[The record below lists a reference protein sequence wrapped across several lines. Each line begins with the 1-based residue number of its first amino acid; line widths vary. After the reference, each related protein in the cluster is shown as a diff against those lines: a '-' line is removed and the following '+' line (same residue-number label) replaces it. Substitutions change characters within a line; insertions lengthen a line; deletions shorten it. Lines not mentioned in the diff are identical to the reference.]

1 MQANVA
7 HQEQRRQ
14 DRILFVLAMALLASQ
29 AFSDFLTRNAL
40 GIATLWPTNAL
51 LAGGLLVLNPRGRVI
66 LTIVAVVS
74 HLAIDLMVGDGP
86 GRAILYTLVDVGEAL
101 LVWWVTKRFFGGPP
115 RVRTMRQLALLTTLT
130 APVTLAM
137 AAIAATVLTLAYGLP
152 FVIVLTD
159 WFVCGVLGMSIV
171 LPAVLVLLDSEHR
184 RAFQR
189 PLLEQLGLAV
199 LVAALSALVFHGK
212 GLPAPFLLFPVAV
225 LTAFRL
231 GPRGAAQTSLI
242 VACVAIPLTVH
253 GLWNSQIQT
262 DWSQAHQNRLV
273 QVFVGVLFVTSLA
286 TGLALAQQERLRRL
300 LVRREQLTRAA
311 RGRALTANEAKTEF
325 LATMSHE
332 IRTPLNSMLGFSQ
345 LLVERQDLP
354 SDVRRQLTL
363 IDSAGTALLT
373 VVNDILDF
381 SRVEAGQVE
390 LLFQPTSA
398 AAVLHDA
405 VGIIRSEAENKGLTV
420 EVDIVDPV
428 ANGAGRLHD
437 LDGLRLRQVLLNL
450 LNNAVKFTEAGRIR
464 ACLTVEPGELEDRLK
479 FEIVDTGVGI
489 AVERQGRLF
498 QRFSQVDSSA
508 SRPNG
513 GAGLGL
519 AISKALVELMGGKIG
534 FDSAQGHGSAF
545 WLELQAPQVEAY
557 DASDPRPA
565 AAPGAARILLVDDHP
580 MNREIG
586 AGLLALV
593 GCQVETAD
601 NGEQAVAKAAR
612 GGFDIILM
620 DIHMPRMDGLAATRA
635 IRALDGAQGE
645 VPIIAMSADA
655 LPQQV
660 ERCYAAG
667 MVDHLAKP
675 VQREVLYAKVNRW
688 LARR

>member
-14 DRILFVLAMALLASQ
+14 DRILFVLAVALLASQ

-51 LAGGLLVLNPRGRVI
+51 LAGGLLVLNPRRRVI
-66 LTIVAVVS
+66 LTVVAAVC
-74 HLAIDLMVGDGP
+74 HLAIDLMAGDSP

-101 LVWWVTKRFFGGPP
+101 LVWWVVKRFFGPP

-137 AAIAATVLTLAYGLP
+137 AVAAAAVLALADGLP
-152 FVIVLTD
+152 FVIVLAD
-159 WFVCGVLGMSIV
+159 WFVRGVLGMAIV
-171 LPAVLVLLDSEHR
+171 LPAVLVLMDGEHR

-189 PLLEQLGLAV
+189 PLLEQLGLGLLA
-199 LVAALSALVFHGK
+199 AALSALVFHGK
-212 GLPAPFLLFPVAV
+212 GLPAPFVLFPVAL

-231 GPRGAAQTSLI
+231 GPRGAAQASLI

-311 RGRALTANEAKTEF
+311 RARALAANEAKTEF

-354 SDVRRQLTL
+354 ADARRQLAL
-363 IDSAGTALLT
+363 IDSAGTALLA

-405 VGIIRSEAENKGLTV
+405 VGIIRPEAENKGLALEV
-420 EVDIVDPV
+420 EVIDPV
-428 ANGAGRLHD
+428 GGLHD

-464 ACLTVEPGELEDRLK
+464 ACLTVEPGEIEDRLK
-479 FEIVDTGVGI
+479 FEVIDTGVGI

-508 SRPNG
+508 SRPYG

-519 AISKALVELMGGKIG
+519 AISKALVELMGGRIG
-534 FDSAQGHGSAF
+534 FDSAPGHGSAF

-557 DASDPRPA
+557 DAGEPRPA
-565 AAPGAARILLVDDHP
+565 AAPGAARVLLVDDHP

-586 AGLLALV
+586 AALLNLV

-620 DIHMPRMDGLAATRA
+620 DIHMPQMDGLAATRA
-635 IRALDGAQGE
+635 IRALDGGVGE

>member
-1 MQANVA
+1 MLANVA

-14 DRILFVLAMALLASQ
+14 DRILIVLAVALVASQ
-29 AFSDFLTRNAL
+29 AFSDFLTRNTL

-51 LAGGLLVLNPRGRVI
+51 LAGGLLVLNPRRR
-66 LTIVAVVS
+66 LTLLIIAVAS
-74 HLAIDLMVGDGP
+74 HLGIDLLVGDGLV
-86 GRAILYTLVDVGEAL
+86 RALLYTLIDVGEAL
-101 LVWWVTKRFFGGPP
+101 LVWWVTRRFFGGPP

-130 APVTLAM
+130 APVTLLTS
-137 AAIAATVLTLAYGLP
+137 IVAATGLALLRGLP
-152 FVIVLTD
+152 FVTVLTD
-159 WFVCGVLGMSIV
+159 WFLCDVLGMSIV
-171 LPAVLVLLDSEHR
+171 LPAVLVLVDGEHR
-184 RAFQR
+184 RSFQR
-189 PLLEQLGLAV
+189 KLPERLALFALTAV
-199 LVAALSALVFHGK
+199 LAALVFNPYGV
-212 GLPAPFLLFPVAV
+212 LAPFLLFPTALLV
-225 LTAFRL
+225 AFRL
-231 GPRGAAQTSLI
+231 GPRGAAQASLI
-242 VACVAIPLTVH
+242 VACVAIPQTVN
-253 GLWNSQIQT
+253 GLWVNQVRIIL
-262 DWSQAHQNRLV
+262 SQAHQNQLV
-273 QVFVGVLFVTSLA
+273 QAFVGVLFVTSLA
-286 TGLALAQQERLRRL
+286 AGLALAQQERLRRL
-300 LVRREQLTRAA
+300 LIRREQLTRAA
-311 RGRALTANEAKTEF
+311 RARALAANEAKTEF

-354 SDVRRQLTL
+354 PDVRRQLGL

-405 VGIIRSEAENKGLTV
+405 VGIIRPEAENKGLTLT
-420 EVDIVDPV
+420 VDIVDPV
-428 ANGAGRLHD
+428 GGLHD

-450 LNNAVKFTEAGRIR
+450 LQNAVKFTEAGRIR

-489 AVERQGRLF
+489 PIEQQGRLF
-498 QRFSQVDSSA
+498 QRFSQIDSSA
-508 SRPNG
+508 SRPYG

-534 FDSAQGHGSAF
+534 ADSALGHGSAF
-545 WLELQAPQVEAY
+545 WLDLHAPQVEAY
-557 DASDPRPA
+557 DAGAPQPA
-565 AAPGAARILLVDDHP
+565 TSPGAARILLVDDHP

-586 AGLLALV
+586 AALLSLV

-601 NGEQAVAKAAR
+601 NGQQAVAKAAR

-620 DIHMPRMDGLAATRA
+620 DIHMPEMDGLAATRA
-635 IRALDGAQGE
+635 IKALGGEAGAT
-645 VPIIAMSADA
+645 PIIAMSADA

-667 MVDHLAKP
+667 MVDHVAKP
-675 VQREVLYAKVNRW
+675 VQREVLYAKISRW
-688 LARR
+688 LARK

>member
-14 DRILFVLAMALLASQ
+14 DRVLFVLAVALVASQ

-51 LAGGLLVLNPRGRVI
+51 LAGGLLVLNDRRRLI
-66 LTIVAVVS
+66 LTLIAVTS
-74 HLAIDLMVGDGP
+74 HLAIGLLVGDGIV
-86 GRAILYTLVDVGEAL
+86 RAIFYTLLDVGEAL
-101 LVWWVTKRFFGGPP
+101 LVWWVTRRFFGGPP

-137 AAIAATVLTLAYGLP
+137 AVLAATVLSVGYSLP
-152 FVIVLTD
+152 FVTVLVD
-159 WFVCGVLGMSIV
+159 WFLCGVLGMAIV

-189 PLLEQLGLAV
+189 PMLEQLGLGL
-199 LVAALSALVFHGK
+199 LVAGLSAVVFHAK
-212 GLPAPFLLFPVAV
+212 GMPAPFLLFPVA
-225 LTAFRL
+225 LLAAFRL
-231 GPRGAAQTSLI
+231 GPRGAAQASLI

-253 GLWNSQIQT
+253 GLWTPQITT

-311 RGRALTANEAKTEF
+311 RARALAANEAKTEF

-345 LLVERQDLP
+345 LLVERKDLP
-354 SDVRRQLTL
+354 PDVRRQLSL

-405 VGIIRSEAENKGLTV
+405 VGIIRPEAENKGLTLEV
-420 EVDIVDPV
+420 EVIDPV
-428 ANGAGRLHD
+428 GGLHD

-464 ACLTVEPGELEDRLK
+464 ACLTIEPGEIEDRLK
-479 FEIVDTGVGI
+479 FEIIDTGVGI
-489 AVERQGRLF
+489 AIEQQGRLF

-508 SRPNG
+508 SRPYG

-534 FDSAQGHGSAF
+534 VDSALDHGSAF

-557 DASDPRPA
+557 DIGEPRPV

-586 AGLLALV
+586 AALLTLV
-593 GCQVETAD
+593 GCRVETAD
-601 NGEQAVAKAAR
+601 NGQQAVAMAAR

-620 DIHMPRMDGLAATRA
+620 DIHMPEMDGLAATRA
-635 IRALDGAQGE
+635 IRALDGEHGQ

-660 ERCYAAG
+660 DRCYAAG
-667 MVDHLAKP
+667 MVDHVAKP
-675 VQREVLYAKVNRW
+675 VQREVLYAKINRW
-688 LARR
+688 LARK

>member
-14 DRILFVLAMALLASQ
+14 DRILFVLAMTLLASQ

-40 GIATLWPTNAL
+40 GVATLWPTNAL
-51 LAGGLLVLNPRGRVI
+51 LAGGLLVLDLRRRVI
-66 LTIVAVVS
+66 LTVVAVIS
-74 HLAIDLMVGDGP
+74 HLAIDLMVDDGP
-86 GRAILYTLVDVGEAL
+86 GRAILFTLVDVGEAL
-101 LVWWVTKRFFGGPP
+101 LVWWVTRRFFGGPP

-137 AAIAATVLTLAYGLP
+137 AVVAATTLALAYGLP
-152 FVIVLTD
+152 FVAVLAD
-159 WFVCGVLGMSIV
+159 WFLRGVLGMAIV
-171 LPAVLVLLDSEHR
+171 LPAVLVLLDGEHR

-189 PLLEQLGLAV
+189 PMPEQLGLA
-199 LVAALSALVFHGK
+199 LLIAALSALVFHAK
-212 GLPAPFLLFPVAV
+212 GLPAPFILFPVA
-225 LTAFRL
+225 LLAAFRL
-231 GPRGAAQTSLI
+231 GPRGAAQASLI
-242 VACVAIPLTVH
+242 VACVAIPLTVR
-253 GLWNSQIQT
+253 GLWNTQIQT

-311 RGRALTANEAKTEF
+311 RARALAANEAKTEF

-354 SDVRRQLTL
+354 SDARRQLAL

-405 VGIIRSEAENKGLTV
+405 VGIIRSEAENKGLRL
-420 EVDIVDPV
+420 EVDIADPV
-428 ANGAGRLHD
+428 GGLHD

-464 ACLTVEPGELEDRLK
+464 ACLTIEPGEIEDRLR

-498 QRFSQVDSSA
+498 QRFSQVDGSA
-508 SRPNG
+508 SRPHG

-519 AISKALVELMGGKIG
+519 AISRALVELMGGRIG
-534 FDSAQGHGSAF
+534 VDSALGHGSAF

-557 DASDPRPA
+557 DAGEPRPT

-580 MNREIG
+580 MNREVG
-586 AGLLALV
+586 AALLSLV

-620 DIHMPRMDGLAATRA
+620 DIHMPQMDGLAATRA
-635 IRALDGAQGE
+635 IRALDGGAGE

-667 MVDHLAKP
+667 MVDHVAKP

>member
-14 DRILFVLAMALLASQ
+14 DRILLVLAVALLASQ

-51 LAGGLLVLNPRGRVI
+51 LAGGLLVLNPRRRVV
-66 LTIVAVVS
+66 LIVIAAVS
-74 HLAIDLMVGDGP
+74 HLAIDLMVGDSL

-101 LVWWVTKRFFGGPP
+101 LVWWVVRRFFGPP

-130 APVTLAM
+130 APVILAM
-137 AAIAATVLTLAYGLP
+137 ATLAATVLALTYGLP
-152 FVIVLTD
+152 FVTVLTD
-159 WFVCGVLGMSIV
+159 WFVCGVLGMAIV

-184 RAFQR
+184 RAFHR
-189 PLLEQLGLAV
+189 PLLEQLGLA
-199 LVAALSALVFHGK
+199 LLAAALSALVFHRK
-212 GLPAPFLLFPVAV
+212 GLPVPFMLFPVAL

-286 TGLALAQQERLRRL
+286 AGLALAQQERLRRL
-300 LVRREQLTRAA
+300 LMRREQLTRAA
-311 RGRALTANEAKTEF
+311 RARALAANEAKTEF

-345 LLVERQDLP
+345 LLVERRDLAP
-354 SDVRRQLTL
+354 DVRRQLTL

-405 VGIIRSEAENKGLTV
+405 VGIIRPEAENKGLAL
-420 EVDIVDPV
+420 EVDVVDPV
-428 ANGAGRLHD
+428 GGLHD

-464 ACLTVEPGELEDRLK
+464 ACLTIEPGELEDRLK

-508 SRPNG
+508 SRPYG

-534 FDSAQGHGSAF
+534 FDSAPGHGSAF
-545 WLELQAPQVEAY
+545 WLELQAPQVEPY
-557 DASDPRPA
+557 DVGEPQPV

-586 AGLLALV
+586 AALLSLV

-620 DIHMPRMDGLAATRA
+620 DIHMPQMDGLAATRA
-635 IRALDGAQGE
+635 IRALDGEAGE

-667 MVDHLAKP
+667 MVDHVAKP
-675 VQREVLYAKVNRW
+675 VQREVLYAKVSRW

>member
-14 DRILFVLAMALLASQ
+14 DRILFVLAVALLASQ

-40 GIATLWPTNAL
+40 GVATLWPTNAL
-51 LAGGLLVLNPRGRVI
+51 LAGGLLVLNPRRRTLLTVI
-66 LTIVAVVS
+66 AVVG
-74 HLAIDLMVGDGP
+74 HMIIDLLVGDGI
-86 GRAILYTLVDVGEAL
+86 GRSILSTVVNVGEAL
-101 LVWWVTKRFFGGPP
+101 LVWRVTRRFFGGTP

-130 APVTLAM
+130 APVTLLM
-137 AAIAATVLTLAYGLP
+137 AAVAAAVLALGYGMP
-152 FVIVLTD
+152 FVSVLTD
-159 WFVCGVLGMSIV
+159 WFLCGVLGMSIV

-184 RAFQR
+184 RTFQR
-189 PLLEQLGLAV
+189 SPLEPWGLGL
-199 LVAALSALVFHGK
+199 LMAALTALVFHARGI
-212 GLPAPFLLFPVAV
+212 PAPFLLFPVAL

-231 GPRGAAQTSLI
+231 GPRGAAQASLI

-253 GLWNSQIQT
+253 GLWGPQIST

-273 QVFVGVLFVTSLA
+273 QIFVGVLFVTSLA

-311 RGRALTANEAKTEF
+311 RARALAANEAKTEF

-345 LLVERQDLP
+345 LLVERKDLP
-354 SDVRRQLTL
+354 PDVRRQLGL

-405 VGIIRSEAENKGLTV
+405 VGIIRPEAENKRLTLEV
-420 EVDIVDPV
+420 EVNDPV
-428 ANGAGRLHD
+428 GGLHD

-479 FEIVDTGVGI
+479 FEIIDTGVGI
-489 AVERQGRLF
+489 PIEHQGRLF

-508 SRPNG
+508 SRPYG

-519 AISKALVELMGGKIG
+519 AISKALVELMGGRIG
-534 FDSAQGHGSAF
+534 VDSAQGHGSAF
-545 WLELQAPQVEAY
+545 WVELQAPQVEAY
-557 DASDPRPA
+557 DAGQPEPA

-586 AGLLALV
+586 AALLTLV
-593 GCQVETAD
+593 GCEVETAD

-620 DIHMPRMDGLAATRA
+620 DIHMPEMDGLAATRA
-635 IRALDGAQGE
+635 IKALDGGAGE

-667 MVDHLAKP
+667 MVDHVAKP

-688 LARR
+688 LARK

>member
-1 MQANVA
+1 M
-7 HQEQRRQ
+7 
-14 DRILFVLAMALLASQ
+14 F
-29 AFSDFLTRNAL
+29 
-40 GIATLWPTNAL
+40 
-51 LAGGLLVLNPRGRVI
+51 
-66 LTIVAVVS
+66 
-74 HLAIDLMVGDGP
+74 
-86 GRAILYTLVDVGEAL
+86 
-101 LVWWVTKRFFGGPP
+101 
-115 RVRTMRQLALLTTLT
+115 
-130 APVTLAM
+130 
-137 AAIAATVLTLAYGLP
+137 
-152 FVIVLTD
+152 
-159 WFVCGVLGMSIV
+159 
-171 LPAVLVLLDSEHR
+171 HR
-184 RAFQR
+184 
-189 PLLEQLGLAV
+189 
-199 LVAALSALVFHGK
+199 K
-212 GLPAPFLLFPVAV
+212 GLPVPFMLFPVAL

-286 TGLALAQQERLRRL
+286 AGLALAQQERLRRL
-300 LVRREQLTRAA
+300 LMRREQLTRAA
-311 RGRALTANEAKTEF
+311 RARALAANEAKTEF

-345 LLVERQDLP
+345 LLVERRDLAP
-354 SDVRRQLTL
+354 DVRRQLTL

-405 VGIIRSEAENKGLTV
+405 VGIIRPEAENKGLAL
-420 EVDIVDPV
+420 EVDVVDPV
-428 ANGAGRLHD
+428 GGLHD

-464 ACLTVEPGELEDRLK
+464 ACLTIEPGELEDRLK

-508 SRPNG
+508 SRPYG

-534 FDSAQGHGSAF
+534 FDSAPGHGSAF
-545 WLELQAPQVEAY
+545 WLELQAPQVEPY
-557 DASDPRPA
+557 DVGEPQPV

-586 AGLLALV
+586 AALLSLV

-620 DIHMPRMDGLAATRA
+620 DIHMPQMDGLAATRA
-635 IRALDGAQGE
+635 IRALDGEAGE

-667 MVDHLAKP
+667 MVDHVAKP
-675 VQREVLYAKVNRW
+675 VQREVLYAKVSRW

>member
-7 HQEQRRQ
+7 HQERRRQ
-14 DRILFVLAMALLASQ
+14 DTLLFALAVALVASQ

-40 GIATLWPTNAL
+40 GIATLWPCNAL
-51 LAGGLLVLNPRGRVI
+51 LAAGLLVLSPSRRAI

-74 HLAIDLMVGDGP
+74 HLTIDLAVGDNF
-86 GRAILYTLVDVGEAL
+86 GRALLYSLVDVGEGL
-101 LVWWVTKRFFGGPP
+101 LVWGVTKRFFGGPP

-130 APVTLAM
+130 APVTLLM
-137 AAIAATVLTLAYGLP
+137 AVICAAGLALLYEMP
-152 FVIVLTD
+152 FVAVLTD
-159 WFVCGVLGMSIV
+159 RFLAGVLGMSIA

-184 RAFQR
+184 RTFQR
-189 PLLEQLGLAV
+189 RPLEQLGLCVLIAV
-199 LVAALSALVFHGK
+199 VTGVVFNPE
-212 GLPAPFLLFPVAV
+212 GLPAPFILFPASLLV
-225 LTAFRL
+225 AFRL
-231 GPRGAAQTSLI
+231 GPRGAALASLI
-242 VACVAIPLTVH
+242 VACVAIPQTVH
-253 GLWNSQIQT
+253 GLWITQVQT

-273 QVFVGVLFVTSLA
+273 QVFVGVLFVTTLA

-300 LVRREQLTRAA
+300 LIRREQLTRAA
-311 RGRALTANEAKTEF
+311 RARALAANEAKTEF

-354 SDVRRQLTL
+354 PDARRQLSL

-405 VGIIRSEAENKGLTV
+405 VGIIRPEAQNKGLTLEV
-420 EVDIVDPV
+420 EVNDPV
-428 ANGAGRLHD
+428 ANGTGGLHD

-450 LNNAVKFTEAGRIR
+450 LQNAVKFTEVGRIR
-464 ACLTVEPGELEDRLK
+464 ACLTIEPGEIEDRLK

-489 AVERQGRLF
+489 AIEQQGRLF

-508 SRPNG
+508 SRAYG

-519 AISKALVELMGGKIG
+519 AISKALVELMGGRIG
-534 FDSAQGHGSAF
+534 VDSALGHGSVF
-545 WLELQAPQVEAY
+545 WLELSAPQAEAY
-557 DASDPRPA
+557 DAGEPQPA

-586 AGLLALV
+586 AALLTLV
-593 GCQVETAD
+593 GCEVLTAD
-601 NGEQAVAKAAR
+601 NGQQAVAMAAR

-620 DIHMPRMDGLAATRA
+620 DIHMPEMDGLAATRA
-635 IRALDGAQGE
+635 IRALPGE
-645 VPIIAMSADA
+645 VGQIPIIAMSADA

-667 MVDHLAKP
+667 MVDHVAKP
-675 VQREVLYAKVNRW
+675 VQREVLYAKISRW
-688 LARR
+688 LARK

>member
-14 DRILFVLAMALLASQ
+14 DRILFVLAVALVASQ

-51 LAGGLLVLNPRGRVI
+51 LAGGLLVLNPRRRII
-66 LTIVAVVS
+66 LTIVAVIS
-74 HLAIDLMVGDGP
+74 HVAIDLLVGDGV
-86 GRAILYTLVDVGEAL
+86 GRTLLYTLVDIGEAL
-101 LVWWVTKRFFGGPP
+101 LVWWVTRRFFGGPP

-137 AAIAATVLTLAYGLP
+137 AAIAAAVLTLGYGLP
-152 FVIVLTD
+152 FVTVLTD
-159 WFVCGVLGMSIV
+159 WFLCGVLGMAIV

-189 PLLEQLGLAV
+189 PVLEQLGLGL
-199 LVAALSALVFHGK
+199 LVAGLSALVFHAK
-212 GLPAPFLLFPVAV
+212 GLPAPFLLFPVA
-225 LTAFRL
+225 LLAAFRL

-253 GLWNSQIQT
+253 GLWTPQIST

-311 RGRALTANEAKTEF
+311 RARALAANEAKTEF

-354 SDVRRQLTL
+354 PDVRRQLTL

-405 VGIIRSEAENKGLTV
+405 VGIIRPEAENKGLTLEV
-420 EVDIVDPV
+420 EVVDPV
-428 ANGAGRLHD
+428 GGLHD

-450 LNNAVKFTEAGRIR
+450 LNNAVKFTEVGRIR
-464 ACLTVEPGELEDRLK
+464 ACLTIEPGELEDRLR
-479 FEIVDTGVGI
+479 FEIIDTGVGI
-489 AVERQGRLF
+489 AIEQQGRLF
-498 QRFSQVDSSA
+498 QRFSQIDSSA
-508 SRPNG
+508 SRPYG

-519 AISKALVELMGGKIG
+519 AISKALVELMGGKIEV
-534 FDSAQGHGSAF
+534 DSALGHGSAF

-557 DASDPRPA
+557 DAGEPRPM

-586 AGLLALV
+586 AALLTLV

-601 NGEQAVAKAAR
+601 NGQQAVAKAAR

-620 DIHMPRMDGLAATRA
+620 DIHMPEMDGLAATRA
-635 IRALDGAQGE
+635 IKALDGGAGD

-667 MVDHLAKP
+667 MVDHVAKP
-675 VQREVLYAKVNRW
+675 VQREVLYAKVSRW
-688 LARR
+688 LARK

>member
-14 DRILFVLAMALLASQ
+14 DRILFVLAVALVASQ

-40 GIATLWPTNAL
+40 GVPTLWPSNAL
-51 LAGGLLVLNPRGRVI
+51 LAGGLLVLNPRRRLI
-66 LTIVAVVS
+66 LTIIAVIGHV
-74 HLAIDLMVGDGP
+74 AIDLLVGDGP
-86 GRAILYTLVDVGEAL
+86 GRAALYTVVDIGEAL
-101 LVWWVTKRFFGGPP
+101 LVWWVTRRFFGGPP

-137 AAIAATVLTLAYGLP
+137 AAIAAAVLTLGYGLP
-152 FVIVLTD
+152 FVTVLTD
-159 WFVCGVLGMSIV
+159 WFLCGVLGMAIV

-189 PLLEQLGLAV
+189 PWLEQLGLGL
-199 LVAALSALVFHGK
+199 LVAGLSALVFHAK
-212 GLPAPFLLFPVAV
+212 GLPAPFLLFPVA
-225 LTAFRL
+225 LLAAFRL

-253 GLWNSQIQT
+253 GLWTPQIST

-311 RGRALTANEAKTEF
+311 RARALAANEAKTEF

-354 SDVRRQLTL
+354 PDVRRQLTL

-405 VGIIRSEAENKGLTV
+405 VGIIRPEAENKGLTLEV
-420 EVDIVDPV
+420 EVVDPV
-428 ANGAGRLHD
+428 GGLHD

-450 LNNAVKFTEAGRIR
+450 LNNAVKFTEVGRIR
-464 ACLTVEPGELEDRLK
+464 ACLTIEPGELEDRLR
-479 FEIVDTGVGI
+479 FEIIDTGVGI
-489 AVERQGRLF
+489 AIEQQGRLF
-498 QRFSQVDSSA
+498 QRFSQIDSSA
-508 SRPNG
+508 SRPYG

-519 AISKALVELMGGKIG
+519 AISKALVELMGGKIEV
-534 FDSAQGHGSAF
+534 DSALGHGSAF

-557 DASDPRPA
+557 DAGEPRPM

-586 AGLLALV
+586 AALLTLV

-601 NGEQAVAKAAR
+601 NGQQAVAKAAR

-620 DIHMPRMDGLAATRA
+620 DIHMPEMDGLAATRA
-635 IRALDGAQGE
+635 IKALDGGAGD

-667 MVDHLAKP
+667 MVDHVAKP
-675 VQREVLYAKVNRW
+675 VQREVLYAKVSRW
-688 LARR
+688 LARK

>member
-14 DRILFVLAMALLASQ
+14 DQILLALAVALVAAQ
-29 AFSDFLTRNAL
+29 AFSDFLSRNPL
-40 GIATLWPTNAL
+40 GVPTLWPSNAL
-51 LAGGLLVLNPRGRVI
+51 LAGGLLVLNARRRVV
-66 LTIVAVVS
+66 LTMIAVVS
-74 HLAIDLMVGDGP
+74 HLIINLLIGDTP
-86 GRAILYTLVDVGEAL
+86 GRAVLYTLVDIGEAL
-101 LVWWVTKRFFGGPP
+101 LVWRVTKRFFGGPP

-130 APVTLAM
+130 APVTLL
-137 AAIAATVLTLAYGLP
+137 AAVVTATVLTLAYGMP
-152 FVIVLTD
+152 FVTVLTD
-159 WFVCGVLGMSIV
+159 WFVCGVLGMAIV
-171 LPAVLVLLDSEHR
+171 LPAVLVLVDSEHR

-189 PLLEQLGLAV
+189 PAVERLGLGL
-199 LVAALSALVFHGK
+199 LVAILTALVFHAE
-212 GLPAPFLLFPVAV
+212 GLPAPFLLFPIA
-225 LTAFRL
+225 LLAAFRL
-231 GPRGAAQTSLI
+231 GPRGAAQASLI

-253 GLWNSQIQT
+253 GLWSPQIST

-311 RGRALTANEAKTEF
+311 RARALAANEAKTEF

-345 LLVERQDLP
+345 LLVERKDLP
-354 SDVRRQLTL
+354 SDVRRQLSL

-405 VGIIRSEAENKGLTV
+405 VGIIRPEAENKGLTLEV
-420 EVDIVDPV
+420 EVVDPV
-428 ANGAGRLHD
+428 GGLHD

-464 ACLTVEPGELEDRLK
+464 ACLTIEPGEMEDRLK
-479 FEIVDTGVGI
+479 FEIIDTGVGI
-489 AVERQGRLF
+489 AVEQQGRLF

-508 SRPNG
+508 SRPYG

-534 FDSAQGHGSAF
+534 VDSALDHGSAF

-557 DASDPRPA
+557 DAGEPRPA
-565 AAPGAARILLVDDHP
+565 ATPGAARILLVDDHP

-586 AGLLALV
+586 AALLTLV
-593 GCQVETAD
+593 GCQVETAE
-601 NGEQAVAKAAR
+601 NGQQAVAKAAR

-620 DIHMPRMDGLAATRA
+620 DIHMPEMDGLAATRA
-635 IRALDGAQGE
+635 IKALDGEAAKT
-645 VPIIAMSADA
+645 PIIAMSADA

-667 MVDHLAKP
+667 MVDHVAKP
-675 VQREVLYAKVNRW
+675 VQREVLYAKVSRW
-688 LARR
+688 LARK

>member
-14 DRILFVLAMALLASQ
+14 DRILFVLAAALVASQ
-29 AFSDFLTRNAL
+29 AFSDILTRNAL

-51 LAGGLLVLNPRGRVI
+51 LAGGLLVLNPRRGLI
-66 LTIVAVVS
+66 LTIVAVLS
-74 HLAIDLMVGDGP
+74 HLAIDLMVGDGM
-86 GRAILYTLVDVGEAL
+86 GRAIFYTLVDVGGAL
-101 LVWWVTKRFFGGPP
+101 LVWWVTRRFFGGPP
-115 RVRTMRQLALLTTLT
+115 RVRTMRQLALLTTLS

-137 AAIAATVLTLAYGLP
+137 AVLAATVLSLGYSLP
-152 FVIVLTD
+152 FVTVLTD
-159 WFVCGVLGMSIV
+159 WFLCGVLGMAIV

-189 PLLEQLGLAV
+189 PLSEQLGLGV
-199 LVAALSALVFHGK
+199 LVAGLSALVFHAK
-212 GLPAPFLLFPVAV
+212 GLPAPFLLFPVA
-225 LTAFRL
+225 LLAAFRL
-231 GPRGAAQTSLI
+231 GPRGAAQASLI

-253 GLWNSQIQT
+253 GLWTPQIST

-311 RGRALTANEAKTEF
+311 RARALAANEAKTEF

-345 LLVERQDLP
+345 LLVERRDLP
-354 SDVRRQLTL
+354 PDVRRQLTL

-405 VGIIRSEAENKGLTV
+405 VGIIRPEAENKGLTLEV
-420 EVDIVDPV
+420 EVVDPV
-428 ANGAGRLHD
+428 GGLHD

-464 ACLTVEPGELEDRLK
+464 ARLTVEPGEMEDRLR
-479 FEIVDTGVGI
+479 FEIIDTGVGI
-489 AVERQGRLF
+489 AIEQQGRLF
-498 QRFSQVDSSA
+498 QRFSQIDSSA
-508 SRPNG
+508 SRPYG

-519 AISKALVELMGGKIG
+519 AISKALVELMGGKIEV
-534 FDSAQGHGSAF
+534 DSALGHGSAF

-557 DASDPRPA
+557 DAGEPRPV

-586 AGLLALV
+586 AALLTLV

-601 NGEQAVAKAAR
+601 NGQQAVAKAAR

-620 DIHMPRMDGLAATRA
+620 DIHMPEMDGLAATRA
-635 IRALDGAQGE
+635 IKALVGGAGD

-667 MVDHLAKP
+667 MVDHVAKP
-675 VQREVLYAKVNRW
+675 VQREVLYAKVSRW
-688 LARR
+688 LARK

>member
-14 DRILFVLAMALLASQ
+14 DTLLFVLAIALVVSQ

-40 GIATLWPTNAL
+40 GIATLWPSNAL
-51 LAGGLLVLNPRGRVI
+51 LAAGLLVLAPSRRIV
-66 LTIVAVVS
+66 LSVVAVAT
-74 HLAIDLMVGDGP
+74 HLVINLMVGDGAD
-86 GRAILYTLVDVGEAL
+86 RAILYTVVDVGEAF
-101 LVWWVTKRFFGGPP
+101 LVWGVTSRFFGGPP

-130 APVTLAM
+130 APVTFVM
-137 AAIAATVLTLAYGLP
+137 ALVCAVVLVLTHGLP
-152 FVIVLTD
+152 FVTVLTD
-159 WFVCGVLGMSIV
+159 RFLCGVLGMSIV

-189 PLLEQLGLAV
+189 GISEQMGLCALMAV
-199 LVAALSALVFHGK
+199 LSGVVFYAK
-212 GLPAPFLLFPVAV
+212 GVPAPFLLFPAA
-225 LTAFRL
+225 LLAAFRL
-231 GPRGAAQTSLI
+231 GPRGAAQASLI
-242 VACVAIPLTVH
+242 VACVAIPLTVQ
-253 GLWNSQIQT
+253 GLWTQQIST

-311 RGRALTANEAKTEF
+311 RARALAANEAKTEF

-354 SDVRRQLTL
+354 ADVRRQLRL

-405 VGIIRSEAENKGLTV
+405 VGIMRPEAENKGLILEV
-420 EVDIVDPV
+420 EVNDPV
-428 ANGAGRLHD
+428 GGLHD

-450 LNNAVKFTEAGRIR
+450 LQNAVKFTEVGRIR
-464 ACLTVEPGELEDRLK
+464 ACLTIEPGEIEDRLR

-489 AVERQGRLF
+489 AIEHQGRLF

-508 SRPNG
+508 SRAYG

-534 FDSAQGHGSAF
+534 VDTALGHGSAF
-545 WLELQAPQVEAY
+545 WLDLSAPQVEAY
-557 DASDPRPA
+557 DAGAPRPV

-586 AGLLALV
+586 AALLTLV

-601 NGEQAVAKAAR
+601 NGQQAVAMAAR

-620 DIHMPRMDGLAATRA
+620 DIHMPEMDGLAATRA
-635 IRALDGAQGE
+635 IRALGGPAGQA
-645 VPIIAMSADA
+645 PIIAMSADA

-667 MVDHLAKP
+667 MVDHIAKP
-675 VQREVLYAKVNRW
+675 VQREVLYAKVSRW
-688 LARR
+688 LARK

>member
-14 DRILFVLAMALLASQ
+14 DRILFVLAAALVASQ
-29 AFSDFLTRNAL
+29 AFSDILTRNAL

-51 LAGGLLVLNPRGRVI
+51 LAGGLLVLNPRRGLI
-66 LTIVAVVS
+66 LTIVAVIS
-74 HLAIDLMVGDGP
+74 HLAIDLMVGDGM
-86 GRAILYTLVDVGEAL
+86 GRAIFYTLVDVGGAL
-101 LVWWVTKRFFGGPP
+101 LVWWVTRRFFGGPP
-115 RVRTMRQLALLTTLT
+115 RVRTMRQLALLTTLS

-137 AAIAATVLTLAYGLP
+137 AVLAATVLSLGYSLP
-152 FVIVLTD
+152 FVTVLTD
-159 WFVCGVLGMSIV
+159 WFLCGVLGMAIV

-189 PLLEQLGLAV
+189 PLSEQLGLGV
-199 LVAALSALVFHGK
+199 LVAGLSALVFHAK
-212 GLPAPFLLFPVAV
+212 GLPAPFLLFPVA
-225 LTAFRL
+225 LLAAFRL
-231 GPRGAAQTSLI
+231 GPRGAAQASLI

-253 GLWNSQIQT
+253 GLWSPQIST

-311 RGRALTANEAKTEF
+311 RARALAANEAKTEF

-345 LLVERQDLP
+345 LLVERRDLP
-354 SDVRRQLTL
+354 PDVRRQLTL

-405 VGIIRSEAENKGLTV
+405 VGIIRPEAENKGLTLEV
-420 EVDIVDPV
+420 EVVDPV
-428 ANGAGRLHD
+428 GGLHD

-464 ACLTVEPGELEDRLK
+464 ARLTVEPGEMEDRLR
-479 FEIVDTGVGI
+479 FEIIDTGVGI
-489 AVERQGRLF
+489 AIEQQGRLF
-498 QRFSQVDSSA
+498 QRFSQIDSSA
-508 SRPNG
+508 SRPYG

-519 AISKALVELMGGKIG
+519 AISKALVELMGGKIEV
-534 FDSAQGHGSAF
+534 DSALGHGSAF

-557 DASDPRPA
+557 DAGEPRPV

-586 AGLLALV
+586 AALLTLV

-601 NGEQAVAKAAR
+601 NGQQAVAKAAR

-620 DIHMPRMDGLAATRA
+620 DIHMPEMDGLAATRA
-635 IRALDGAQGE
+635 IKALVGGAGD

-667 MVDHLAKP
+667 MVDHVAKP
-675 VQREVLYAKVNRW
+675 VQREVLYAKVSRW
-688 LARR
+688 LARK